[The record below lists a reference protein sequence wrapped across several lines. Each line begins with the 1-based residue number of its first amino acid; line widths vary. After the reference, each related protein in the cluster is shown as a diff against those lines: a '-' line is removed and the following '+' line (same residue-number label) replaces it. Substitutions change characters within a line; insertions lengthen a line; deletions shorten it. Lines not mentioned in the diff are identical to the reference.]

1 MKQLKP
7 LIITFFIL
15 ALAVF
20 AIVYAIPTIQ
30 LKVHGTDEE
39 RKGGKE
45 MVLKNYGAAID
56 SAAHVF
62 NINPSYLKALC
73 YLECSGRKVF
83 DHRFE
88 PHVFRKL
95 KNVKFN
101 MLDNYEHVTPNLLM
115 DANDEALK
123 NLASSWGPFQLMG
136 YKCLLLNI
144 KVRDIRGDESVFYG
158 VKWID
163 MTYGKYLREGK
174 YRDAFHIH
182 NTGMVYPKNGKA
194 RTYDPDYCERGIEL
208 MAWFDQ
214 HPNG

>member
-7 LIITFFIL
+7 LIIVFFLL
-15 ALAVF
+15 ALTVF
-20 AIVYAIPTIQ
+20 ALVYAIPTIQ
-30 LKVHGTDEE
+30 LKVHGTDDEK
-39 RKGGKE
+39 KGGKD
-45 MVLKNYGAAID
+45 MVLKNYGSAID

-88 PHVFRKL
+88 PHVFRRL
-95 KNVKFN
+95 KSVKFN
-101 MLDNYEHVTPNLLM
+101 MQDNYEHVTPALLL

-158 VKWID
+158 VKWIN
-163 MTYGKYLREGK
+163 MTYGKYLREGR

-182 NTGMVYPKNGKA
+182 NTGMAFPKNGKS

-214 HPNG
+214 HPN

>member
-7 LIITFFIL
+7 LIIVFFIL
-15 ALAVF
+15 ALSVF
-20 AIVYAIPTIQ
+20 ALVYAIPTIQ
-30 LKVHGTDEE
+30 MKVHGTEE
-39 RKGGKE
+39 EKKGGKD
-45 MVLKNYGAAID
+45 MVLKNYGSAID
-56 SAAHVF
+56 SAANIF
-62 NINPSYLKALC
+62 KINPSYLKALC

-88 PHVFRKL
+88 PHVFKRL
-95 KNVKFN
+95 KSVKFN
-101 MLDNYEHVTPNLLM
+101 MQDNYEHVTPDLLM

-136 YKCLLLNI
+136 YKCLLLDI

-182 NTGMVYPKNGKA
+182 NTGMAFPKNGKP
-194 RTYDPDYCERGIEL
+194 RTYDPEYCERGIEL

-214 HPNG
+214 HPN